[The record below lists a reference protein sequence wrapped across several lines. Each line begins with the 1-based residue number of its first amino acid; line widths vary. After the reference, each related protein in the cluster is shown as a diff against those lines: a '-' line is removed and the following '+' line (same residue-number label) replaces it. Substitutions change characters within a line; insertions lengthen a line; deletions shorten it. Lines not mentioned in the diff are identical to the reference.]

1 MNENS
6 IAEIIVDCAYHI
18 HVKTGPGLFESVYEL
33 ILAEH
38 LRSRGLSVK
47 RQCPVS
53 INFEDLK
60 FGKAFIADMTVEN
73 KVIIELKSK
82 EKLNSVDKKQL
93 LTYLKMTGLKL
104 GLLINFGESRIK
116 DGIKR
121 IINGDIS
128 TEI

>member
-1 MNENS
+1 MNENN

-47 RQCPVS
+47 RQYPIS

-60 FGKAFIADMTVEN
+60 FEKAFIADMIVEN

-82 EKLNSVDKKQL
+82 ESLNATDKKQL
-93 LTYLKMTGLKL
+93 LTYLKLTDLKL
-104 GLLINFGESRIK
+104 GLLINFGEYRIK

-121 IINGDIS
+121 VINGTI
-128 TEI
+128 